1 MPSPLQ
7 TRLRACLVFYLR
19 VSLCILWWT
28 IDSVFFSNKSNQ
40 DIVDTTCNTSIDD
53 TVKFVFGDTEAFM
66 EISRGKLYHQPEDLN
81 ISRTDR

>member
-7 TRLRACLVFYLR
+7 TRLHACLIFYQR

-28 IDSVFFSNKSNQ
+28 IGSAFFSSKSNE
-40 DIVDTTCNTSIDD
+40 DTACNTSIDD

-66 EISRGKLYHQPEDLN
+66 EISRGNCTTNQR
-81 ISRTDR
+81 I

>member
-7 TRLRACLVFYLR
+7 TRLQAPLVLYQR

-28 IDSVFFSNKSNQ
+28 IDSVFFSSKSNQ
-40 DIVDTTCNTSIDD
+40 DTVDTTRNTSIDD

-66 EISRGKLYHQPEDLN
+66 EISRGNCTTNQR
-81 ISRTDR
+81 I

>member
-7 TRLRACLVFYLR
+7 TRLQACLVFYQE

-40 DIVDTTCNTSIDD
+40 DTICNTSIDD

-66 EISRGKLYHQPEDLN
+66 EISRGNYTTNQ
-81 ISRTDR
+81 RT